1 MNVTDEDLSAW
12 LDGDLPADRI
22 AAIAQAVAASGPLQQ
37 RAERLRAL
45 RTAASRLAAIP
56 PERELWP
63 GIARRIGQL
72 PTTRRWWLPLLAAS
86 LFGMLPGAALAWW
99 WLRDQT
105 PAPAGERFVL
115 LLHEGA
121 GMTVPANEAEAATI
135 VARYRAWAAAMAAK
149 QALELGEKLR
159 DGEGYV
165 LQAKDD
171 VPRTQ
176 RNGIGG
182 LFILRAPDY
191 AAARELARTCPHLQY
206 GGTIE
211 LRRIHDT

>member
-12 LDGDLPADRI
+12 LDDDLPAERKNPIAHAI
-22 AAIAQAVAASGPLQQ
+22 AASAALQH
-37 RAERLRAL
+37 RLDRLRAL
-45 RTAASRLAAIP
+45 RTAAGALMASL

-63 GIARRIGQL
+63 GIAQRIGQL
-72 PTTRRWWLPLLAAS
+72 PTTHRRWLPLLAAS
-86 LFGMLPGAALAWW
+86 LVGMLPGAALTWW
-99 WLRDQT
+99 WLRDDT
-105 PAPAGERFVL
+105 PAATGERFVL

-121 GMTVPANEAEAATI
+121 GMTVPANEAEARTM
-135 VARYRAWAAAMAAK
+135 VARYRDWAATMAAR

-159 DGEGYV
+159 DGEGFV
-165 LQAKDD
+165 LERAAD

-176 RNGIGG
+176 RDGIGG
-182 LFILRAPDY
+182 LFILRAADY
-191 AAARELARTCPHLQY
+191 TTARELARTCPHLEY